1 MGSFVPFSSIRIT
14 LYSITFS
21 QDWINWT
28 TGLVKFD
35 NATCKYRN
43 CQRNRVCWNDEEKGK
58 FLSGIT
64 QKVVLFSPLVGGL
77 TDPLGSIAVLSLT
90 LTCLFNKVTILENNN
105 NQRRVTIAASFS
117 LTPLLTKYTVYSTWI
132 SNKFMYYNKC
142 CIRRREARF

>member
-64 QKVVLFSPLVGGL
+64 QKVVLFSRLVGFIWSTGIDSGIKFD
-77 TDPLGSIAVLSLT
+77 TNFPSIKWPYWKIIIIKEG
-90 LTCLFNKVTILENNN
+90 F
-105 NQRRVTIAASFS
+105 TIAAPFS

-142 CIRRREARF
+142 CIRRREAHFK